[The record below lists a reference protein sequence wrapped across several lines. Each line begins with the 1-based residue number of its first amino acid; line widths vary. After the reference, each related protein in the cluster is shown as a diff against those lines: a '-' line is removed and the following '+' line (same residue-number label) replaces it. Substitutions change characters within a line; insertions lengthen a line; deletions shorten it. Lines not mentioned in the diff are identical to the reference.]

1 MKAKHGVLACEVCLE
16 DMSNLE
22 VVVKALRE
30 ERRQQLRNRAAM
42 LVLNGKGGRPCTSQ
56 CKPPYVS
63 IANKHQTHIN
73 VPYFKPSYV
82 RRIVEYDWT
91 TR

>member
-42 LVLNGKGGRPCTSQ
+42 LVLNGKKEGVHSSPR
-56 CKPPYVS
+56 VS
-63 IANKHQTHIN
+63 HLHSG
-73 VPYFKPSYV
+73 FFF
-82 RRIVEYDWT
+82 
-91 TR
+91 

>member
-16 DMSNLE
+16 EMSNLE

-42 LVLNGKGGRPCTSQ
+42 LVLNGKERPHI
-56 CKPPYVS
+56 PPPLFP
-63 IANKHQTHIN
+63 T
-73 VPYFKPSYV
+73 PCEPP
-82 RRIVEYDWT
+82 
-91 TR
+91 